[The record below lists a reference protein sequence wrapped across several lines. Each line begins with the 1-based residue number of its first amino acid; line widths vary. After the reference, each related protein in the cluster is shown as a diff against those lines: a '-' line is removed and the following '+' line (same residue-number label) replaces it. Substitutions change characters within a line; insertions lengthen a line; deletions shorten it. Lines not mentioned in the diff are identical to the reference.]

1 MDKLLFRRILMIA
14 LSVLAVV
21 YAAYLLISTNFKMY
35 PTENAVQT
43 TVTDK
48 IYSNGF
54 IIRDENMIQNN
65 TSGVLSYT
73 VHDGDEVKAGGEI
86 AKSYANDD
94 DAASQ
99 SKISALQE
107 QLSDLQ
113 TLQKTST
120 AGNIG
125 IDTINNN
132 INNNIISQIRSI
144 NDGDLANIDNVTN
157 NLLYSINQR
166 QIYTGKAT
174 NFNDR
179 ISELQAEIATL
190 EGKTGKSTGN
200 ITTEKSGCFL
210 SHCDGYE
217 NALDYNNLDRLTL
230 SDLDNVK
237 QTKVSG
243 NIAGKVVTGLKWYV
257 ACKVTADEATRL
269 SLWDGSATVLFSD
282 ASSESIPATIK
293 RIYQESK
300 DSDALL
306 ILECDYMNSD
316 LAQAR
321 QEPIEIGLGSY
332 TGLRI
337 SKKAIHDDYVTKT
350 TYDDNDNKHTE
361 QVKVQGVYVLHGSE
375 VRFKQISILYADDD
389 YVICDPEPDSKD
401 LVDGTTVELYD
412 QVILEGDD
420 LYDGKVSVIA
430 NTAKRLGLT
439 IITAAENDATKFNPD
454 IPKADRVI
462 CDVPCSGLGVI
473 RRKPE
478 IKYKPMKQLETLPDT
493 QRKIINNAAEYV
505 KPGGTL
511 VYSTCTVSRTEND
524 DIVDEFLKEHSDFVP
539 VVVPL
544 NIKGLEDGYKRTML
558 PCDVNGDGFFT
569 ATLRKVK

>member
-132 INNNIISQIRSI
+132 INNNIISQIHSI
-144 NDGDLANIDNVTN
+144 NDGDLVNIDNVTN

-179 ISELQAEIATL
+179 ISELQAEIAAL

-420 LYDGKVSVIA
+420 LYDGKV
-430 NTAKRLGLT
+430 
-439 IITAAENDATKFNPD
+439 
-454 IPKADRVI
+454 
-462 CDVPCSGLGVI
+462 
-473 RRKPE
+473 
-478 IKYKPMKQLETLPDT
+478 
-493 QRKIINNAAEYV
+493 
-505 KPGGTL
+505 
-511 VYSTCTVSRTEND
+511 
-524 DIVDEFLKEHSDFVP
+524 
-539 VVVPL
+539 
-544 NIKGLEDGYKRTML
+544 
-558 PCDVNGDGFFT
+558 VN
-569 ATLRKVK
+569 

>member
-1 MDKLLFRRILMIA
+1 M
-14 LSVLAVV
+14 
-21 YAAYLLISTNFKMY
+21 
-35 PTENAVQT
+35 
-43 TVTDK
+43 
-48 IYSNGF
+48 
-54 IIRDENMIQNN
+54 
-65 TSGVLSYT
+65 
-73 VHDGDEVKAGGEI
+73 
-86 AKSYANDD
+86 
-94 DAASQ
+94 
-99 SKISALQE
+99 
-107 QLSDLQ
+107 
-113 TLQKTST
+113 T
-120 AGNIG
+120 A
-125 IDTINNN
+125 
-132 INNNIISQIRSI
+132 
-144 NDGDLANIDNVTN
+144 
-157 NLLYSINQR
+157 
-166 QIYTGKAT
+166 

-217 NALDYNNLDRLTL
+217 NALDYSNLDRLTL

-350 TYDDNDNKHTE
+350 TYDDSDNKHTE

-420 LYDGKVSVIA
+420 LYDGKV
-430 NTAKRLGLT
+430 
-439 IITAAENDATKFNPD
+439 
-454 IPKADRVI
+454 
-462 CDVPCSGLGVI
+462 
-473 RRKPE
+473 
-478 IKYKPMKQLETLPDT
+478 
-493 QRKIINNAAEYV
+493 
-505 KPGGTL
+505 
-511 VYSTCTVSRTEND
+511 
-524 DIVDEFLKEHSDFVP
+524 
-539 VVVPL
+539 
-544 NIKGLEDGYKRTML
+544 
-558 PCDVNGDGFFT
+558 VN
-569 ATLRKVK
+569 

>member
-21 YAAYLLISTNFKMY
+21 YAAYLLISTNFQMY

-43 TVTDK
+43 TVSDK

-54 IIRDENMIQNN
+54 IIRDENIIRNN
-65 TSGVLSYT
+65 TPGVLSYT

-86 AKSYANDD
+86 AKTYASDD

-107 QLSDLQ
+107 QLTDLQ

-132 INNNIISQIRSI
+132 INNNIILHIKSV
-144 NDGDLANIDNVTN
+144 NDGNLSDIDDVTN
-157 NLLYSINQR
+157 DLLYSINQR
-166 QIYTGKAT
+166 QIYTGKIT

-179 ISELQAEIATL
+179 ISELQSEITTL
-190 EGKTGKSTGN
+190 ESKAGKSTGA
-200 ITTEKSGCFL
+200 ITTEKAGYFL

-217 NALDYNNLDRLTL
+217 NALDYNNLDRLTV
-230 SDLDNVK
+230 SDLENVK
-237 QTKVSG
+237 QTKVSD
-243 NIAGKVVTGLKWYV
+243 NAAGKVVSGLKWYV

-282 ASSESIPATIK
+282 ASSESIPAVIK
-293 RIYQESK
+293 RIYQK
-300 DSDALL
+300 TKNSDALL
-306 ILECDYMNSD
+306 ILECDYMNPD

-321 QEPIEIGLGSY
+321 QEPIEIGLGTY

-350 TYDDNDNKHTE
+350 TYDENDNKHTE

-375 VRFKQISILYADDD
+375 VRFRQISILYADDD
-389 YVICDPEPDSKD
+389 YVICDPDPDSKE
-401 LVDGTTVELYD
+401 LVNGTTVELYD
-412 QVILEGDD
+412 RVILEGDD
-420 LYDGKVSVIA
+420 LYDGKV
-430 NTAKRLGLT
+430 
-439 IITAAENDATKFNPD
+439 
-454 IPKADRVI
+454 
-462 CDVPCSGLGVI
+462 
-473 RRKPE
+473 
-478 IKYKPMKQLETLPDT
+478 
-493 QRKIINNAAEYV
+493 IN
-505 KPGGTL
+505 
-511 VYSTCTVSRTEND
+511 
-524 DIVDEFLKEHSDFVP
+524 
-539 VVVPL
+539 
-544 NIKGLEDGYKRTML
+544 
-558 PCDVNGDGFFT
+558 
-569 ATLRKVK
+569 

>member
-43 TVTDK
+43 TVSDK
-48 IYSNGF
+48 IYSIGF
-54 IIRDENMIQNN
+54 IIRDENIIRNN
-65 TSGVLSYT
+65 TPGVLSYT

-86 AKSYANDD
+86 AKTYASDG

-107 QLSDLQ
+107 QLTDLQ

-132 INNNIISQIRSI
+132 INNNIILQIKSV
-144 NDGDLANIDNVTN
+144 NDGNLSDIDDVTN
-157 NLLYSINQR
+157 DLLYSINQR
-166 QIYTGKAT
+166 QIYTGKIT

-179 ISELQAEIATL
+179 ISELQSEITTL
-190 EGKTGKSTGN
+190 ESKAGKSTGA
-200 ITTEKSGCFL
+200 ITTEKAGYFL

-217 NALDYNNLDRLTL
+217 NALDYNNLDRLTV
-230 SDLDNVK
+230 SDLENVK
-237 QTKVSG
+237 QTKVSD
-243 NIAGKVVTGLKWYV
+243 NVAGKVVSGLKWYV

-282 ASSESIPATIK
+282 ASSESIPAAIK
-293 RIYQESK
+293 RIYQK
-300 DSDALL
+300 TKNSDALL
-306 ILECDYMNSD
+306 ILECDYMNPD

-321 QEPIEIGLGSY
+321 QEPIEIGLGTY

-350 TYDDNDNKHTE
+350 TYDENDNKHTE

-375 VRFKQISILYADDD
+375 VRFRQISILYADDD
-389 YVICDPEPDSKD
+389 YVICDPDPDSKE
-401 LVDGTTVELYD
+401 LVNGTTVELYD
-412 QVILEGDD
+412 RVILEGDD
-420 LYDGKVSVIA
+420 LYDGKV
-430 NTAKRLGLT
+430 
-439 IITAAENDATKFNPD
+439 
-454 IPKADRVI
+454 
-462 CDVPCSGLGVI
+462 
-473 RRKPE
+473 
-478 IKYKPMKQLETLPDT
+478 
-493 QRKIINNAAEYV
+493 IN
-505 KPGGTL
+505 
-511 VYSTCTVSRTEND
+511 
-524 DIVDEFLKEHSDFVP
+524 
-539 VVVPL
+539 
-544 NIKGLEDGYKRTML
+544 
-558 PCDVNGDGFFT
+558 
-569 ATLRKVK
+569 